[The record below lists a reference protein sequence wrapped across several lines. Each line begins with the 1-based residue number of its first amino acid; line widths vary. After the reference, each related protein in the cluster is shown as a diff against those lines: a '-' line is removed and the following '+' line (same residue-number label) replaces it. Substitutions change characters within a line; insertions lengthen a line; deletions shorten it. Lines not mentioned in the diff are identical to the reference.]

1 MKGILAMPVLLML
14 LCGSAFAGPELNIGT
29 FYDYLDGDKS
39 TLLKRVRN
47 AGDATAFVKVSVVE
61 LVYDNQ
67 GQAREVEMDGR
78 EALQRGLVVS
88 PARLIIPANGMQAVR
103 LLYRGERDQERYFRL
118 RFIPVLPEVDD
129 GFAITEDEAERYED
143 ALKVGVNIL
152 AGYGSILFVRP
163 QASRYQT
170 EVEHQAGRF
179 LIPNKGNTTI
189 VLDHFNDCAAGNQDC
204 VPATKH
210 HVLPGNVRVFEKKP
224 GRHYRFELIEGEQRR
239 EIAFQG

>member
-1 MKGILAMPVLLML
+1 MKGTLAIPLLLML
-14 LCGSAFAGPELNIGT
+14 MATTAVAGPELNIGT
-29 FYDYLDGDKS
+29 FYDYLDGGKS

-47 AGDATAFVKVSVVE
+47 SGDTTAFVKVSVVE
-61 LVYDNQ
+61 LLYDNQ

-103 LLYRGERDQERYFRL
+103 LLYRGERDHERYFRL
-118 RFIPVLPEVDD
+118 RFIPVLPEADD
-129 GFAITEDEAERYED
+129 GFAISEDEAERYEN

-163 QASRYQT
+163 QASLYQT
-170 EVEHQAGRF
+170 EVEQEAGRF

-204 VPATKH
+204 APATKH
-210 HVLPGNVRVFEKKP
+210 HVLPGNVRAFEKKA
-224 GRHYRFELIEGEQRR
+224 GRHYRFELVEGEQRR
-239 EIAFQG
+239 EIAFKG

>member
-1 MKGILAMPVLLML
+1 MKGTLAVPLRLMSMVTTAL
-14 LCGSAFAGPELNIGT
+14 AGPELNIGT
-29 FYDYLDGDKS
+29 FYDYLDGGKS

-47 AGDATAFVKVSVVE
+47 GGDTTAFVKVSVVE
-61 LVYDNQ
+61 MVYDNQ

-103 LLYRGERDQERYFRL
+103 LLYRGERDHERYFRL
-118 RFIPVLPEVDD
+118 RFIPVLPEVND

-152 AGYGSILFVRP
+152 AGYGSILFIRP

-170 EVEHQAGRF
+170 AIEHEAGRF
-179 LIPNKGNTTI
+179 LVPNRGNTTI
-189 VLDHFNDCAAGNQDC
+189 VLDHFNDCAAGNKDC
-204 VPATKH
+204 APATKH
-210 HVLPGNVRVFEKKP
+210 HVLPGNTRAFEKKA
-224 GRHYRFELIEGEQRR
+224 GRHYRFELVEGEQSR
-239 EIAFQG
+239 EIAFKG

>member
-1 MKGILAMPVLLML
+1 MKGTLAIPLLLML
-14 LCGSAFAGPELNIGT
+14 MATTALAGPELNIGT
-29 FYDYLDGDKS
+29 FYDYLDGGKS

-47 AGDATAFVKVSVVE
+47 SGDTTAFVKVSVVE
-61 LVYDNQ
+61 LLYDNQ

-103 LLYRGERDQERYFRL
+103 LLYRGERDHERYFRL

-129 GFAITEDEAERYED
+129 GFAISEDEAERYEN

-163 QASRYQT
+163 QASHYQT
-170 EVEHQAGRF
+170 EVEQEAGRF

-204 VPATKH
+204 APATKH
-210 HVLPGNVRVFEKKP
+210 HVLPGNTRAFEKKA
-224 GRHYRFELIEGEQRR
+224 GRHYRFELVEGEQRR
-239 EIAFQG
+239 EIAFKG